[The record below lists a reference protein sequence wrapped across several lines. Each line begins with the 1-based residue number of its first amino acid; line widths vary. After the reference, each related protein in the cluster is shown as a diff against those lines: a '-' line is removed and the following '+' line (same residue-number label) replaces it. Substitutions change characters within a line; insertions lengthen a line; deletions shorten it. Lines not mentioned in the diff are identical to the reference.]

1 MKHQFILNQQFRK
14 GVFLCQVLVLLI
26 IFSSCSS
33 GPVIVVEHPGSTWV
47 PEPGS
52 EFRAGAAEVDITP
65 PPGLPLFG
73 HSWEAEPY
81 AKGYWTRLKARA
93 IVFEDRRGK
102 RAALVQLDWGAVSM
116 LLHREVAKRLV
127 THGIGPENL
136 MLAASHTHAAP
147 GGFFGAAF
155 YNKFGSGRSGFYP
168 QLLGWLA
175 DSISRGVEKAIADL
189 APARIGCGRVMVEGL
204 SRNRSPEAWELN
216 FCQNP
221 LPHPYCGVIP
231 EVHLLRV
238 DHLDK
243 NDPSTTLPIAAFVVA
258 PVHATAVESKY
269 KFYHGDLHGAASRY
283 LAASISRQYKLKRPF
298 VAAVAAGPQGD
309 VSPDWHEQGKDE
321 AIRLGHL
328 LADHAANVFTGL
340 DNQLKQVNLKYAY
353 QEFLLPGALIGE
365 EKHLCNKAMV
375 GLPVLGGAED
385 GRSSVYGKFGI
396 REGRT
401 RKPRGCQGVKIPA
414 GWFLSRFFINP
425 KFLPRIAPFQV
436 ICFGDILTLAALPGE
451 PTTETGRRIRD
462 TLVQKSNTRQTA
474 LVAVANGY
482 MSYIAT
488 AEEYAA
494 QHFEGA
500 FTLYG
505 PNQAEFFREKLQQTA
520 SNLDSGDTHYLE
532 TRKFLPGRLKKI
544 FSARKKAG
552 NPGKWKSVLTIV
564 KHDSSGRVE
573 KVRFD
578 WLGLK
583 KKRLCSQLPTIVIEN
598 NVSLLIGPEG
608 MPETDDGLNFE
619 VKRMGQR
626 YWSAT
631 WIKPEGLWA
640 KGKCRI
646 KVYRSGLEPLFSKE
660 FFLDREADVKFN
672 DK

>member
-1 MKHQFILNQQFRK
+1 MKHQFFNNQKLPK
-14 GVFLCQVLVLLI
+14 GVFLCQVLVLLV
-26 IFSSCSS
+26 IFTSCSS

-47 PEPGS
+47 PKPGS

-81 AKGYWTRLKARA
+81 AKGYWTRLKARV
-93 IVFEDRRGK
+93 IVFEDRSGK
-102 RAALVQLDWGAVSM
+102 RAALVQMDWGAVSM

-127 THGIGPENL
+127 THGIGPDNL

-147 GGFFGAAF
+147 GGFFGTAF

-168 QLLGWLA
+168 QLVDWLA
-175 DSISRGVEKAIADL
+175 DAVSRGVEKAIADL
-189 APARIGCGRVMVEGL
+189 APARIGSGRVIVEGL
-204 SRNRSPEAWELN
+204 SRNRSLEAWILN

-221 LPHPYCGVIP
+221 LPLPYWGVIP

-243 NDPSTTLPIAAFVVA
+243 KNPGTTLPIAAFVVA
-258 PVHATAVESKY
+258 PVHATAMESKY
-269 KFYHGDLHGAASRY
+269 MLYHGDLHGAASRY
-283 LAASISRQYKLKRPF
+283 LSALISRRYKLKRPF

-309 VSPDWHEQGKDE
+309 VSPNWSKQGKPE

-328 LADHAANVFTGL
+328 LADQAANVFSSL
-340 DNQLKQVNLKYAY
+340 DNQLQEVNLKYAY
-353 QEFLLPGALIGE
+353 QEVMLPGASIDE
-365 EKHLCNKAMV
+365 EKQLCHKAMV

-385 GRSSVYGKFGI
+385 GRSSVHGKLGI

-401 RKPRGCQGVKIPA
+401 RKTTGCQGPKIPA
-414 GWFLSRFFINP
+414 GWFLSRIFINP

-436 ICFGDILTLAALPGE
+436 IGFGEVLTLAALPGE

-462 TLVQKSNTRQTA
+462 TLAQKSNTRQTA

-505 PNQAEFFREKLQQTA
+505 PHQSEFFREKLQQTA
-520 SNLDSGDTHYLE
+520 GNLDKEVTHYDK
-532 TRKFLPGRLKKI
+532 TRKFFPGRLKKI
-544 FSARKKAG
+544 FSARKKTG
-552 NPGKWKSVLTIV
+552 NPGKWKSMLTIV
-564 KHDSSGRVE
+564 KHDSNGQVE

-598 NVSLLIGPEG
+598 NDSVLIGPEG
-608 MPETDDGLNFE
+608 IPETDDGLNFE
-619 VKRMGQR
+619 VKRIGSR

-631 WIKPEGLWA
+631 WIRPPGLWA
-640 KGKCRI
+640 KGKCRL
-646 KVYRSGLEPLFSKE
+646 KVYRPGLEPLFSKE
-660 FFLDREADVKFN
+660 FFLDREAAVKPN